1 MEKSEVNAHLEMLG
15 ASVDSPTL
23 NDQDRL
29 ELFELVIDF
38 CRGKT
43 PDGKT
48 LIETISRFHD
58 RKPALYADC
67 VRHWFTTRNQD
78 GDVQTL
84 LRQTEDPEVDEEAV
98 SRSLVHL
105 AHRCRNRDQIDPVEM
120 LIVAPL
126 VFDLREESFIDAS
139 QQLSLES
146 LPEILGSIIFVE
158 INPIDEP

>member
-1 MEKSEVNAHLEMLG
+1 VEKTQLDMHLEMLE

-23 NDQDRL
+23 TDQDRL

-43 PDGKT
+43 PDAKI

-67 VRHWFTTRNQD
+67 VRTWFSKHHQD
-78 GDVQTL
+78 EDVLTL
-84 LRQTEDPEVDEEAV
+84 LRQISDPEVDEEAV

-105 AHRCRNRDQIDPVEM
+105 AGRCRAHDKIDPIEM
-120 LIVAPL
+120 MIIAPMVL
-126 VFDLREESFIDAS
+126 SLREESFVDA
-139 QQLSLES
+139 QLQLSLDNLERV
-146 LPEILGSIIFVE
+146 LEGIIIIELKPADDF
-158 INPIDEP
+158 